1 MAWKKL
7 TFSMPRLLF
16 MKISLKCM
24 YHSLSSIGS
33 WSPHDPLYF
42 LQGNLHSAESLNIN
56 SQWTVMDSPC
66 MIAAGQCVLNWAKN
80 LQSVPSS
87 MTTAIASAQL
97 TLWQTGSHRES
108 YNSFWNNPAFSI
120 AWCPSNPTQWGTFW
134 GRGSKKI
141 IIFLKKMSLVIW
153 VGFKGM
159 CLSLKNYNL
168 LTPSASKGSPLSTFI
183 KFSDLISSYT
193 IIPSYSTASYFQTL
207 HSVLCCH
214 VLFRFLFI
222 LCFILFLRG

>member
-1 MAWKKL
+1 MYVPLFVINRLLKSSWPPLFSPRKL
-7 TFSMPRLLF
+7 TLCR
-16 MKISLKCM
+16 
-24 YHSLSSIGS
+24 
-33 WSPHDPLYF
+33 
-42 LQGNLHSAESLNIN
+42 ESEYKFTMNCNGL
-56 SQWTVMDSPC
+56 PC

-120 AWCPSNPTQWGTFW
+120 AWCPSNPTQWETFW

-193 IIPSYSTASYFQTL
+193 IITSYSTASYFQTL

-214 VLFRFLFI
+214 ALFRFLFI